1 MPRFSAPWQAGQA
14 LRFGLLGTTSA
25 VVAGMLF
32 QLTVW
37 PPPPPNPAAGVA
49 APLPSGTPKVSP
61 TPTQTTPQGAAV
73 LGVEPR
79 GSKAGTPVDRVET
92 IVPEPARAHED
103 RPDGYDDKCLTPL
116 RESKPRSCV
125 YGDRESA
132 FTVVLAGDSHAAQ
145 WVPALQ
151 PIAHAN
157 RWKLVTYTKEACP
170 LVRSPVAQA
179 KRAYPTCTEWNRA
192 VRDRL
197 TGEDRPQLLITS
209 SSAHSLFTDGH
220 ALTGEAGRTALVESF
235 RQTWSALADTDLP
248 TIVLRG
254 IPQPGRDV
262 PDCVTTHRE
271 RLTECAAR
279 RDTALAGIGAV
290 QEKAAAGLRGV
301 HLVDLNDAIC
311 PADRCAPVIGGM
323 LVYRDAEHLTASYA
337 ASLSPRLRAELDL
350 ALA

>member
-1 MPRFSAPWQAGQA
+1 MR
-14 LRFGLLGTTSA
+14 LGLLGTTAA
-25 VVAGMLF
+25 VVAGLLF

-37 PPPPPNPAAGVA
+37 PPPPPNPATGLA
-49 APLPSGTPKVSP
+49 APQPSASASASP
-61 TPTQTTPQGAAV
+61 TPTATPAVPEGAAV

-79 GSKAGTPVDRVET
+79 GSKAGVPVDRVDV
-92 IVPEPARAHED
+92 IVPEPAKARDD
-103 RPDGYDDKCLTPL
+103 RPDGYDDKCLTP
-116 RESKPRSCV
+116 RNESKLRSCV

-157 RWKLVTYTKEACP
+157 KWKLVTYTKASCP
-170 LVRSPVAQA
+170 LLQSPVARA
-179 KRAYPTCTEWNRA
+179 KRAYPSCTEWNRA
-192 VRDRL
+192 VRARL
-197 TGEDRPQLLITS
+197 TGDDRPQLLITS
-209 SSAHSLFTDGH
+209 SSAHSLFKDGK
-220 ALTGEAGRTALVESF
+220 ALTGESGRTALVESF
-235 RQTWSALADTDLP
+235 RQTWSGLAGTDLP

-254 IPQPGRDV
+254 TPQPGRDV
-262 PDCVTTHRE
+262 PDCVSRHRE
-271 RLTECAAR
+271 RLTQCTVK

-290 QEKAAAGLRGV
+290 QEKAASGLRGV
-301 HLVDLNDAIC
+301 HLIDLTDAIC

-337 ASLSPRLRAELDL
+337 ASLSPRLRGELDL